1 MTRDY
6 AHTLYAHW
14 SLQSYKFDVNPDNNT
29 YGTNASNGARV
40 TLFDIR
46 VVNISGTEILN
57 QKGISDFNQ
66 DLPYNS
72 TVYITNIKYKTGYGY
87 NNSTVSGATMVSSSA
102 NSITVKLS
110 STSSSSLSINT
121 KQIDLGTIKISL
133 SYSGI
138 DQSKSIYSKF
148 VNSAKLYAADGVSG
162 VFMNQT
168 FTLHADTSASTANIT
183 KVVIDGSTGRDIQRS
198 ISNAGDYTYT
208 ATAYDSAGRSAS
220 ASVTVH
226 VFDRQHEFIILA
238 YANGFGRNPIE
249 SGGFAN
255 WYDRIGRGES
265 KSSIYA
271 LLITDTVNDEGYA
284 QCGND
289 ATCWVEMVY
298 QTCLRRNAD
307 SDGLQTYVNLYNSTG
322 GDWHAKSLAVAN
334 SVCNSPEA
342 YENVYNKAGF

>member
-1 MTRDY
+1 M
-6 AHTLYAHW
+6 
-14 SLQSYKFDVNPDNNT
+14 
-29 YGTNASNGARV
+29 
-40 TLFDIR
+40 
-46 VVNISGTEILN
+46 
-57 QKGISDFNQ
+57 
-66 DLPYNS
+66 
-72 TVYITNIKYKTGYGY
+72 
-87 NNSTVSGATMVSSSA
+87 SGATIVSSSS

-121 KQIDLGTIKISL
+121 KQVDLGTIKISL

-138 DQSKSIYSKF
+138 DQSKSFYSKF
-148 VNSAKLYAADGVSG
+148 VNSAKLYAAAGVSG

-255 WYDRIGRGES
+255 WYDRIGRG
-265 KSSIYA
+265 
-271 LLITDTVNDEGYA
+271 
-284 QCGND
+284 
-289 ATCWVEMVY
+289 
-298 QTCLRRNAD
+298 
-307 SDGLQTYVNLYNSTG
+307 
-322 GDWHAKSLAVAN
+322 
-334 SVCNSPEA
+334 
-342 YENVYNKAGF
+342 

>member
-1 MTRDY
+1 
-6 AHTLYAHW
+6 
-14 SLQSYKFDVNPDNNT
+14 
-29 YGTNASNGARV
+29 
-40 TLFDIR
+40 
-46 VVNISGTEILN
+46 
-57 QKGISDFNQ
+57 
-66 DLPYNS
+66 
-72 TVYITNIKYKTGYGY
+72 
-87 NNSTVSGATMVSSSA
+87 MVSSSA

-148 VNSAKLYAADGVSG
+148 VNSAKLYAAAGVSG

-226 VFDRQHEFIILA
+226 VFD
-238 YANGFGRNPIE
+238 
-249 SGGFAN
+249 
-255 WYDRIGRGES
+255 
-265 KSSIYA
+265 
-271 LLITDTVNDEGYA
+271 
-284 QCGND
+284 
-289 ATCWVEMVY
+289 
-298 QTCLRRNAD
+298 
-307 SDGLQTYVNLYNSTG
+307 
-322 GDWHAKSLAVAN
+322 
-334 SVCNSPEA
+334 
-342 YENVYNKAGF
+342 